1 MVKIIFRLTKRLS
14 PPANDELNSTLEVQ
28 HGVGH
33 QFSPNSFQNQKFS
46 DSNEIQ
52 SLKEKIEAAI
62 NERLLTVPVPPKKGQ
77 SLENVVENQISFFED
92 EVVRVGNAAAGLTS
106 SVQQHHPAQYPKG
119 RFLPLIRCVSKLGPG

>member
-28 HGVGH
+28 HGVRH

-62 NERLLTVPVPPKKGQ
+62 NERLLTVPVPPQKG
-77 SLENVVENQISFFED
+77 
-92 EVVRVGNAAAGLTS
+92 
-106 SVQQHHPAQYPKG
+106 PKPRKCG
-119 RFLPLIRCVSKLGPG
+119 